1 MNKYELTNETIN
13 HLVRPLYRI
22 RALKDFA
29 DVKAGDFG
37 GYIEKESNLS
47 QDGIAWVYG
56 NARVYGSAR
65 VCDSA
70 LVYGRAWVGDSAHV
84 CDDAQISS
92 DFDYLYF
99 RGFGREAIPTTIFR
113 TKDNAIM
120 VKCGCFEGDLQQ
132 FEKQVHITHA
142 GTKHEKEYMGVI
154 ASAKAHFEV

>member
-29 DVKAGDFG
+29 DIKAGDFG

-56 NARVYGSAR
+56 NARVYGYAQ
-65 VCDSA
+65 VC
-70 LVYGRAWVGDSAHV
+70 DSAHV
-84 CDDAQISS
+84 CGDARISS
-92 DFDYLYF
+92 VFDYLYF
-99 RGFGREAIPTTIFR
+99 RGFGREARPTTIFR
-113 TKDNAIM
+113 TKDNTIM

-154 ASAKAHFEV
+154 ASARAHFEL